1 MSKHRRSRFK
11 LGEVDGWS
19 EDELYEAES
28 LEELAECLNQKGG
41 KS

>member
-11 LGEVDGWS
+11 LVEVDGWS

-28 LEELAECLNQKGG
+28 LEELYEFLEQKGG
-41 KS
+41 KP